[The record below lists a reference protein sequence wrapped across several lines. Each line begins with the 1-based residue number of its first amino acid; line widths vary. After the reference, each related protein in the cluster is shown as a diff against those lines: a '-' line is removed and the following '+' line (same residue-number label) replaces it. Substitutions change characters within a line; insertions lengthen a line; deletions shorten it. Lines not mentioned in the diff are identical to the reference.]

1 MIVTSRRIP
10 QSDLCPVSSC
20 MRSLHSGVCHDR
32 QRPNES
38 MAENDRIRN
47 EDDKCGCGEVQNA
60 AHLLQ
65 CPLIGD
71 GKGRS
76 WDECKKDREWCRA
89 VADFLG

>member
-1 MIVTSRRIP
+1 MYVMTDRGPMKAWLKMIG
-10 QSDLCPVSSC
+10 
-20 MRSLHSGVCHDR
+20 RS
-32 QRPNES
+32 
-38 MAENDRIRN
+38 